1 MIALLSITSILE
13 EGREMTQRI
22 NQAVHVRFDGRSEE
36 LTLAMLD
43 LASNASDIQIRQAL
57 TSHFDLPANYL
68 DTHVIVRTNQ
78 AVIVRPEAMY
88 G

>member
-1 MIALLSITSILE
+1 
-13 EGREMTQRI
+13 MTQRI

-43 LASNASDIQIRQAL
+43 LASTASDVQIRQAL

>member
-1 MIALLSITSILE
+1 LSITSILE

-43 LASNASDIQIRQAL
+43 LASNASDVQIRQAL

>member
-1 MIALLSITSILE
+1 
-13 EGREMTQRI
+13 MTQLI
-22 NQAVHVRFDGRSEE
+22 NHAVHVRFDGRSEE

-43 LASNASDIQIRQAL
+43 LTSNATDTQIRQAL

-68 DTHVIVRTNQ
+68 DSHVVVRTSQ
-78 AVIVRPEAMY
+78 AIIVRPEAIY

>member
-1 MIALLSITSILE
+1 
-13 EGREMTQRI
+13 MTQLL

-43 LASNASDIQIRQAL
+43 LASNASDVQIRQAL